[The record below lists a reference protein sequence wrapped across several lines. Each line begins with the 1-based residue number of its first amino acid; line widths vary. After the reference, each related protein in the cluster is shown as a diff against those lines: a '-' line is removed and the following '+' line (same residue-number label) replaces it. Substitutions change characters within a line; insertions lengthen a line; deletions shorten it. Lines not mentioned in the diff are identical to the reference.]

1 MKKAHLIATCL
12 ALTLPLTLA
21 GCGEQTNQ
29 NTVQSDMT
37 TSTEKSTA
45 TAPIAKKVA
54 YAMEIHGD
62 TRVDDYYWMRDDSR
76 KDPEMLGH
84 LAAENAYK
92 KATMAHTED
101 FQEAL
106 FKELTGRIEKDE
118 SSVPYQ
124 QRGYW
129 YYRRF
134 SGDQEYPIYARRKG
148 TMQAPEEIFLDVN
161 KLAEGHEFFSLG
173 RYNLSTNNNILA
185 YSSDA
190 LSRRLYNIEF
200 KDLTTGKMLS
210 DKLVETNGQAIWAN
224 DNATVFYIR
233 KNVKTLLGYKV
244 YRHKMGTSQD
254 DDVLVYE
261 ETDKTF
267 YTYLGKTRDESVI
280 YIFHDHTIKT
290 GASIIDANKPDN
302 DFKLF
307 HAIED
312 NHEYSFAKL
321 GDDFYVLTNWQAK
334 NFRLMK
340 VGADKT
346 ADKSSWI
353 DVIAHRD
360 DVYISDFMIF
370 NSHLV
375 LREKEKGQI
384 RLRVIDNATGK
395 EQNLKFDDPVFS
407 ASFSTNPE
415 TDSTKIRVS
424 YSSLTTPNSIF
435 EYDLAD
441 GSRALLKQDK
451 VLGDFNPENYASER
465 IFVTARDGAEVPVS
479 LVYRKDKFTKDGTNP
494 IYQYAYGSYGA
505 TMEPRFSGSRLSLL
519 DRGFV
524 FALAHIRGSQ
534 MLGRG
539 WYEDGKLY
547 NKINTFTDFVDVTKS
562 LVDQKYGAKDKVFAI
577 GGSAGGLLMGAVI
590 NMAPELYR
598 GVAAHV
604 PFVDVLTSMLDA
616 SIPLTTN
623 EYDEWGNP
631 NEKGYYDYMK
641 SYSPY
646 DNVSKQAYPNMLV
659 TTGLHDSQVQYFEPM
674 KWVAKLRDYKTDDNI
689 LVFDVN
695 MEAGHGGASG
705 RYKRYKKLALEY
717 VFFFD
722 LIGIKE

>member
-1 MKKAHLIATCL
+1 
-12 ALTLPLTLA
+12 
-21 GCGEQTNQ
+21 
-29 NTVQSDMT
+29 MT
-37 TSTEKSTA
+37 SSTEKSTA
-45 TAPIAKKVA
+45 TAPVAKKVA
-54 YAMEIHGD
+54 HVMEIHGD
-62 TRVDDYYWMRDDSR
+62 TRVDDYYWMRDDAR

-84 LAAENAYK
+84 LAAENVYT
-92 KATMAHTED
+92 KATMGHTED
-101 FQEAL
+101 FQAAL
-106 FKELTGRIEKDE
+106 FKEMTGRIEKDE

-129 YYRRF
+129 YYRSF
-134 SGDQEYPIYARRKG
+134 AGDQEYPIYARRKG
-148 TMQAPEEIFLDVN
+148 TMEADEEIFLDAN

-173 RYNLSTNNNILA
+173 GYKMSTNNKILA

-200 KDLTTGKMLS
+200 KDLATGKMLA
-210 DKLVETNGQAIWAN
+210 DKLVGTSGQVIWAN
-224 DNATVFYIR
+224 DNTTVFYIR
-233 KNVKTLLGYKV
+233 KNVETLLGYKV
-244 YRHKMGTSQD
+244 YRHKLGTSQD

-290 GASIIDANKPDN
+290 GASIIDADKPDS
-302 DFKLF
+302 DFTLF

-346 ADKSSWI
+346 ADKSAWV
-353 DVIAHRD
+353 DVIAPRD
-360 DVYISDFMIF
+360 DVYLSDFMIF
-370 NSHLV
+370 NGHLV

-384 RLRVIDNATGK
+384 RLRVIDNATGAA
-395 EQNLKFDDPVFS
+395 QNLKFDDPVFS
-407 ASFSTNPE
+407 ASFSVNPE
-415 TDSTKIRVS
+415 TDSTKLRVS

-435 EYDLAD
+435 EYDLTD
-441 GSRALLKQDK
+441 GSRVLLKQDK
-451 VLGDFNPENYASER
+451 VLGDFNPADYASER
-465 IFVTARDGAEVPVS
+465 IFVTARDGAKVPVS

-547 NKINTFTDFVDVTKS
+547 NKINTFTDFIDVTKS
-562 LVDQKYGAKDKVFAI
+562 LTDQGYGAKDKIFAV

-604 PFVDVLTSMLDA
+604 PFVDVVTTMLDA

-646 DNVSKQAYPNMLV
+646 DNISKQAYPNMLV

-674 KWVAKLRDYKTDDNI
+674 KWVAKLRDYKTDDNL

-705 RYKRYKKLALEY
+705 RYKRYKNLALEY

-722 LIGIKE
+722 LLGIKE